1 MTDNELSEVITFL
14 QALSW
19 PILKEEFKMT
29 ETKQLATLRPVEI
42 TLKQAEDIARIIE
55 MNPAI
60 LKDGLVIEL
69 KVKKSW
75 SELDDAEKYSAT
87 LYEVRKANT
96 IADAK
101 NRFCEIKG
109 VETASTFE
117 EIAAI
122 VWAARIAHENKRC
135 GEVKNFPS
143 SERER
148 GTQCGCK
155 TIVKG
160 REVKIKGTILLSK

>member
-42 TLKQAEDIARIIE
+42 SLKQAEDIARIIG

-60 LKDGLVIEL
+60 LKDDLTIEL
-69 KVKKSW
+69 KVKKTW

-87 LYEVRKANT
+87 LYEVCKINSVVE
-96 IADAK
+96 AK
-101 NRFCEIKG
+101 KRFFEIKG
-109 VETASTFE
+109 VEQASTYE
-117 EIAAI
+117 ELAAI
-122 VWAARIAHENKRC
+122 IWAARIAYDKKHC
-135 GEVKNFPS
+135 GDVKNFPS
-143 SERER
+143 SER
-148 GTQCGCK
+148 GSQCDCK
-155 TIVKG
+155 TFFKG
-160 REVKIKGTILLSK
+160 PEVKIKGTIFLGK